1 MKKIIIEL
9 SEEQHYKL
17 FNEMKRCQQINSI
30 EKTSSGIEFNLYG
43 TEDGI
48 LANLDFKM
56 IDKIELG
63 DVSWEIV

>member
-1 MKKIIIEL
+1 
-9 SEEQHYKL
+9 
-17 FNEMKRCQQINSI
+17 MKRCQQINSI